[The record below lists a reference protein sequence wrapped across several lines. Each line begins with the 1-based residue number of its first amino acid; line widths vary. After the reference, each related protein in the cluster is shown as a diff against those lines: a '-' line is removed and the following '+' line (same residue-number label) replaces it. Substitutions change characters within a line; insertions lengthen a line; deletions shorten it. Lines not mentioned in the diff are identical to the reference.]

1 MRPLIMGVSTI
12 NSNFQGLK
20 GEQRSMRFYLL
31 IFGVLVTLA
40 TANAQSGTELW
51 KGYFSYNSIKDVAY
65 GDNKVFV
72 AAENAVYTYDIW
84 SQELSTITTIEGLSG
99 ESITE
104 IHYSQEY
111 NLLMVGHDNGL
122 IEIIPKDQDQ
132 VLQIV
137 AILNKPSIPPNVKSI
152 NDFYEYQGQV
162 YVSTDFGISVFDLS
176 LLEFGDTYYIGELGS
191 TISVTQT
198 TILPPFIYAATAQ
211 EGIKK
216 ALLNGP
222 DLIDYASWETVT
234 GGGIVAIQTLNDAVY
249 FARTNQRVLRLTPE
263 PTQIMADFGTDPIV
277 DMRVNGNVLTIT
289 TESTVNTY
297 GADFTPLDIFEL
309 PVALEDKFSV
319 GLGFAD
325 QIFAGTQTN
334 GLIKQPSGQFGGT
347 PVGPQGPL
355 FNNPFS
361 IDASSGQLWVGF
373 GEVTVSFNPF
383 PLSFRGLSQYQNEG
397 WNNIPAADLFG
408 ASDIVQMKINPMNPD
423 QVFAS
428 SFQFGL
434 LKLTAGV
441 PEILYDESNS
451 SLTLP
456 TGNPAAG
463 LRIYGSDFDR
473 DNNLWF
479 VQSKIDQGLLRLSP
493 SGQIGKIDLS
503 GIINAEDE
511 IALTDLKISREGYVF
526 FGSAENGLIGFN
538 PSTNS
543 FNRITEGS
551 GNGNLPSTD
560 VRSLAFDNNN
570 RLWIGTRE
578 GLRVLYNTTG
588 FFQSGNNVEAQ
599 PIIILEEGVAQELLF
614 QQSVTDIEVD
624 GSNNKWIAT
633 ATSGVF
639 YLSANG
645 QETLLRFT
653 KENSPLP
660 SDNVQDIAIDGDSGR
675 VYFATTKGLVAFEGS
690 ATDARDDLSG
700 AYVYPNPV
708 RPGFQGQVTVDGLT
722 AGANVKI
729 TDIEGNLVFE
739 TKSQGGSVLWD
750 TRAFGRHK
758 VASGVYL
765 VLITSEDAF
774 ETKVLKIMIVR

>member
-1 MRPLIMGVSTI
+1 MGVSTI
-12 NSNFQGLK
+12 NSNFRGLK
-20 GEQRSMRFYLL
+20 GEYSRMRFYLL
-31 IFGVLVTLA
+31 ILSFFGTLMVM
-40 TANAQSGTELW
+40 AQSETDRWAGF
-51 KGYFSYNSIKDVAY
+51 FSYNNIKDVAY
-65 GDNKVFV
+65 ADNKVYV

-84 SQELSTITTIEGLSG
+84 DESLSTITTIDGLSG
-99 ESITE
+99 ESITQ
-104 IHYSQEY
+104 IHYSDQFQV
-111 NLLMVGHDNGL
+111 LLIGHDNGL
-122 IEIIPKDQDQ
+122 IELVPQGQDD
-132 VLQIV
+132 VIQIV
-137 AILNKPSIPPNVKSI
+137 AILDKPSIPPNIKSI
-152 NDFYEYQGQV
+152 NHFYEYQGNI
-162 YVSTDFGISVFDLS
+162 YVATDFGISVFDLS
-176 LLEFGDTYYIGELGS
+176 LMEFGDTYYIGELGS
-191 TISVTQT
+191 TIAVNQT
-198 TILPPFIYAATAQ
+198 TILPPYIYAATAQ
-211 EGIKK
+211 NGIKK
-216 ALLNGP
+216 ALLDGP

-249 FARTNQRVLRLTPE
+249 FARSNQRVLRLVPE
-263 PTQIMADFGTDPIV
+263 PAQIMADFGSDPIV
-277 DMRVNGNVLTIT
+277 DMRVNGSVLTIT

-297 GADFTPLDIFEL
+297 GADFTPLNIIEL
-309 PVALEDKFSV
+309 PADIEDKFSV
-319 GLGFAD
+319 GLGFVD
-325 QIFAGTQTN
+325 QIFAGTDAN
-334 GLIKQPSGQFGGT
+334 GLLEQANGQFGWT
-347 PVGPQGPL
+347 SIGPQGPL

-361 IDASSGQLWVGF
+361 IDASAGQLWVGF
-373 GEVTVSFNPF
+373 GEVTVSFNPY
-383 PLSFRGLSQYQNEG
+383 PLSYRGLSQFQNDS
-397 WNNIPAADLFG
+397 WHNIPASELFG
-408 ASDIVQMKINPMNPD
+408 ASDIVHMKINPMDPK

-434 LKLTAGV
+434 LKLTEGT
-441 PEILYDESNS
+441 PEILYDQSNS
-451 SLTLP
+451 SLTIP
-456 TGNPAAG
+456 SENPAAG

-511 IALTDLKISREGYVF
+511 LALTDVKVSREGYVF

-538 PSTNS
+538 PNGSN
-543 FNRITEGS
+543 FYRITEGA

-560 VRSLAFDNNN
+560 VRSLAFDKNN

-660 SDNVQDIAIDGDSGR
+660 ADNVQDIAIDGATGR

-690 ATDARDDLSG
+690 ATDPQDNLAG
-700 AYVYPNPV
+700 AYAYPNPV
-708 RPGFQGQVTVDGLT
+708 RPGFQGQVTIDGLT

-765 VLITSEDAF
+765 VLINSEDAI

>member
-1 MRPLIMGVSTI
+1 MGVSTI
-12 NSNFQGLK
+12 NSNFRGLK
-20 GEQRSMRFYLL
+20 GEHSSMRFFLL
-31 IFGVLVTLA
+31 ILGFFGAFTVM
-40 TANAQSGTELW
+40 AQSDADRWTGF
-51 KGYFSYNSIKDVAY
+51 FSYNSIKDVAY

-72 AAENAVYTYDIW
+72 AAENAVYSYDPW
-84 SQELSTITTIEGLSG
+84 SEALSTITTIEGLSG

-104 IHYSQEY
+104 IHYSADY

-122 IEIIPKDQDQ
+122 IEIIPEGQDN

-137 AILNKPSIPPNVKSI
+137 AILNKPSIPPNIKAI

-162 YVSTDFGISVFDLS
+162 YVSTDFGISVFDLNQM
-176 LLEFGDTYYIGELGS
+176 EFGDTYYIGALGS
-191 TISVTQT
+191 TISVAQT
-198 TILPPFIYAATAQ
+198 TILPPYIYAATAQ
-211 EGIKK
+211 NGIKQ
-216 ALLNGP
+216 ALLDGP

-263 PTQIMADFGTDPIV
+263 PAQIMADFGSDPIV
-277 DMRVNGNVLTIT
+277 DMRVNDNVLTIT

-297 GADFTPLDIFEL
+297 GADFTPLNVVEL
-309 PVALEDKFSV
+309 PFDLEDQFTV
-319 GLGFAD
+319 GLGIAD
-325 QIFAGTQTN
+325 QIFAGTNAN
-334 GLIKQPSGQFGGT
+334 GLLKQNSGQFQWSSI
-347 PVGPQGPL
+347 GPQGPL

-361 IDASSGQLWVGF
+361 IDASGGQLWVGF
-373 GEVTVSFNPF
+373 GEVTVSFNPY
-383 PLSFRGLSQYQNEG
+383 PLSYRGLSQLQNDS
-397 WNNIPAADLFG
+397 WNNIPASELLG
-408 ASDIVQMKINPMNPD
+408 ASDIVQMTINPMDPN

-441 PEILYDESNS
+441 PEILYDQSNS
-451 SLTLP
+451 SLTIP
-456 TGNPAAG
+456 AGNPAAG

-511 IALTDLKISREGYVF
+511 LALTDLKVSREGYVF
-526 FGSAENGLIGFN
+526 FGTAENGLVGFN
-538 PSTNS
+538 PSSNS
-543 FNRITEGS
+543 FNRITEGV

-560 VRSLAFDNNN
+560 VRSLAFDKNN
-570 RLWIGTRE
+570 RLWLGTRE

-645 QETLLRFT
+645 QETILRFT

-690 ATDARDDLSG
+690 ATDARDDLAG

-750 TRAFGRHK
+750 TRAFGRHN

>member
-1 MRPLIMGVSTI
+1 MGVSTI
-12 NSNFQGLK
+12 NSNFRGLK
-20 GEQRSMRFYLL
+20 GGQHRMRFFLL
-31 IFGVLVTLA
+31 ILGLFSAFTVR
-40 TANAQSGTELW
+40 AQSDAERWRGF
-51 KGYFSYNSIKDVAY
+51 FSYTSVKDIAY
-65 GDNKVFV
+65 GDDKVYV
-72 AAENAVYTYDIW
+72 AAENAVYTYNIW
-84 SQELSTITTIEGLSG
+84 NQEITTITTIEGLSG

-104 IHYSQEY
+104 IHYSEAY
-111 NLLMVGHDNGL
+111 DLLLIGHDNGL
-122 IEIIPKDQDQ
+122 IEVIAQGQQEVI
-132 VLQIV
+132 QIV
-137 AILNKPSIPPNVKSI
+137 AILNKPSIPPNIKAI
-152 NDFYEYQGQV
+152 NDFYECQGKV
-162 YVSTDFGISVFDLS
+162 YVSTDFGISVFDLA

-191 TISVTQT
+191 TLSVTQT
-198 TILPPFIYAATAQ
+198 TILPPYIYAATAQ
-211 EGIKK
+211 NGIKK
-216 ALLNGP
+216 ALLDGP

-234 GGGIVAIQTLNDAVY
+234 GGGIVSIQTLNDAVY

-263 PTQIMADFGTDPIV
+263 PTQIMADFGADPIV

-297 GADFTPLDIFEL
+297 GADFSALNVLEL
-309 PVALEDKFSV
+309 PADLEDQFSV

-325 QIFAGTQTN
+325 QVFAGTNTN
-334 GLIKQPSGQFGGT
+334 GLLKQGSGQLQWNAI
-347 PVGPQGPL
+347 GPQGPL

-361 IDASSGQLWVGF
+361 IDASAGQLWVGF
-373 GEVTVSFNPF
+373 GEVTVSFNPY
-383 PLSFRGLSQYQNEG
+383 PLSYRGLSQFQNDT
-397 WNNIPAADLFG
+397 WNNIPASELFG
-408 ASDIVQMKINPMNPD
+408 ASDIVQMTINPMDPE

-434 LKLTAGV
+434 LKLTAGL
-441 PEILYDESNS
+441 PEILYDQSNS
-451 SLTLP
+451 SMTLP
-456 TGNPAAG
+456 PDNPAAG

-511 IALTDLKISREGYVF
+511 LALTDLKISREGYVF

-538 PSTNS
+538 PSGNS
-543 FNRITEGS
+543 FNRITEGA

-560 VRSLAFDNNN
+560 VRTLAFDNNN

-639 YLSANG
+639 YLSSNG
-645 QETLLRFT
+645 QQTLLRFT

-690 ATDARDDLSG
+690 ATDARDDLAG

-708 RPGFQGQVTVDGLT
+708 RPGFQGQVTIDGLT

-765 VLITSEDAF
+765 VLINSEDAF
-774 ETKVLKIMIVR
+774 ETKVLKIMVVR

>member
-1 MRPLIMGVSTI
+1 MRALFMGVSTI
-12 NSNFQGLK
+12 NSNFRGLK
-20 GEQRSMRFYLL
+20 GEHSSMRFFLL
-31 IFGVLVTLA
+31 ILGFFGAFTVM
-40 TANAQSGTELW
+40 AQSDADRWTGF
-51 KGYFSYNSIKDVAY
+51 FSYNSIKDVAY

-72 AAENAVYTYDIW
+72 AAENAVYSYDPW
-84 SQELSTITTIEGLSG
+84 SEALSTITTIEGLSG

-104 IHYSQEY
+104 IHYSADY

-122 IEIIPKDQDQ
+122 IEIIPEGQDN

-137 AILNKPSIPPNVKSI
+137 AILNKPSIPPNIKAI

-162 YVSTDFGISVFDLS
+162 YVSTDFGISVFDLNQM
-176 LLEFGDTYYIGELGS
+176 EFGDTYYIGALGS
-191 TISVTQT
+191 TISVAQT
-198 TILPPFIYAATAQ
+198 TILPPYIYAATAQ
-211 EGIKK
+211 NGIKQ
-216 ALLNGP
+216 ALLDGP

-263 PTQIMADFGTDPIV
+263 PAQIMADFGSDPIV
-277 DMRVNGNVLTIT
+277 DMRVNDNVLTIT

-297 GADFTPLDIFEL
+297 GADFTPLNVVEL
-309 PVALEDKFSV
+309 PFHLEDQFTV
-319 GLGFAD
+319 GLGIAD
-325 QIFAGTQTN
+325 QIFAGTNAN
-334 GLIKQPSGQFGGT
+334 GLLKQNSGQFQWSSI
-347 PVGPQGPL
+347 GPQGPL

-361 IDASSGQLWVGF
+361 IDASGGQLWVGF
-373 GEVTVSFNPF
+373 GEVTVSFNPY
-383 PLSFRGLSQYQNEG
+383 PLSYRGLSQLQNDS
-397 WNNIPAADLFG
+397 WNNIPASELLG
-408 ASDIVQMKINPMNPD
+408 ASDIVQMTINPMDPN

-441 PEILYDESNS
+441 PEILYDQSNS
-451 SLTLP
+451 SLTIP
-456 TGNPAAG
+456 AGNPAAG

-511 IALTDLKISREGYVF
+511 LALTDLKVSREGYVF
-526 FGSAENGLIGFN
+526 FGTAENGLVGFN
-538 PSTNS
+538 PSSNS
-543 FNRITEGS
+543 FNRITEGV

-560 VRSLAFDNNN
+560 VRSLAFDKNN
-570 RLWIGTRE
+570 RLWLGTRE

-645 QETLLRFT
+645 QETILRFT

-690 ATDARDDLSG
+690 ATDARDDLAG

-750 TRAFGRHK
+750 TRAFGRHN

>member
-1 MRPLIMGVSTI
+1 
-12 NSNFQGLK
+12 
-20 GEQRSMRFYLL
+20 MRFYLL
-31 IFGVLVTLA
+31 ILGFFGAFTVM
-40 TANAQSGTELW
+40 AQSDAERW
-51 KGYFSYNSIKDVAY
+51 KGFFSYTSVKDVAY
-65 GDNKVFV
+65 GNNKVYV
-72 AAENAVYTYDIW
+72 AAENAIYTYDIW
-84 SQELSTITTIEGLSG
+84 SEEITTITTIEGLSG

-104 IHYSQEY
+104 IHYSEAFD
-111 NLLMVGHDNGL
+111 LLMIGHDNGL
-122 IEIIPKDQDQ
+122 IELIAQDQDD
-132 VLQIV
+132 VIQIV
-137 AILNKPSIPPNVKSI
+137 AILNKPSIPPNIKAI
-152 NDFYEYQGQV
+152 NDFYEYQGKV

-176 LLEFGDTYYIGELGS
+176 LMEFGDTYYIGALGS

-211 EGIKK
+211 DGIKQ
-216 ALLNGP
+216 ALLDGP
-222 DLIDYASWETVT
+222 DLIDYASWETIT
-234 GGGIVAIQTLNDAVY
+234 GGGIVSIQTLNDAVY

-263 PTQIMADFGTDPIV
+263 PAQIMADFGIDPIV

-289 TESTVNTY
+289 TETTVNTY
-297 GADFTPLDIFEL
+297 GADFTPLNILER
-309 PVALEDKFSV
+309 PVDLDDKFSV

-325 QIFAGTQTN
+325 QIFVGTNAN
-334 GLIKQPSGQFGGT
+334 GLLKQASGQFDWASI
-347 PVGPQGPL
+347 GPQGPL

-361 IDASSGQLWVGF
+361 IDASDGQLWVGF

-383 PLSFRGLSQYQNEG
+383 PLSYRGLSQFQNDQ
-397 WNNIPAADLFG
+397 WSNIPASELFG
-408 ASDIVQMKINPMNPD
+408 ASDIVQMTINPMDPD

-441 PEILYDESNS
+441 PEILYDQSNS
-451 SLTLP
+451 SLTFP
-456 TGNPAAG
+456 SESPAAG

-511 IALTDLKISREGYVF
+511 LALTDVKISREGYVF

-538 PSTNS
+538 PSGNS
-543 FNRITEGS
+543 FNRITEGA

-560 VRSLAFDNNN
+560 VRSLAFDKNN

-653 KENSPLP
+653 KGNSPLP

-690 ATDARDDLSG
+690 ATDARDDLAG

-708 RPGFQGQVTVDGLT
+708 RPGFQGQVTIDGLT

-750 TRAFGRHK
+750 TRAFGRYK

>member
-1 MRPLIMGVSTI
+1 MRALFMGVSTI
-12 NSNFQGLK
+12 NSNFRGLK
-20 GEQRSMRFYLL
+20 GEHSSMRFFLL
-31 IFGVLVTLA
+31 ILGFFGAFTVM
-40 TANAQSGTELW
+40 AQSDADRWTGF
-51 KGYFSYNSIKDVAY
+51 FSYNSIKDVAY

-72 AAENAVYTYDIW
+72 AAENAVYSYDPW
-84 SQELSTITTIEGLSG
+84 SEALSTITTIEGLSG

-104 IHYSQEY
+104 IHYSADY

-122 IEIIPKDQDQ
+122 IEIIPEGQDN

-137 AILNKPSIPPNVKSI
+137 AILNKPSIPPNIKAI

-162 YVSTDFGISVFDLS
+162 YVSTDFGISVFDLNQM
-176 LLEFGDTYYIGELGS
+176 EFGDTYYIGALGS
-191 TISVTQT
+191 TISVAQT
-198 TILPPFIYAATAQ
+198 TILPPYIYAATAQ
-211 EGIKK
+211 NGIKQ
-216 ALLNGP
+216 ALLDGP

-263 PTQIMADFGTDPIV
+263 PAQIMADFGSDPIV
-277 DMRVNGNVLTIT
+277 DMRVNDNVLTIT

-297 GADFTPLDIFEL
+297 GADFTPLNVVEL
-309 PVALEDKFSV
+309 PFDLEDQFTV
-319 GLGFAD
+319 GLGIAD
-325 QIFAGTQTN
+325 QIFAGTNAN
-334 GLIKQPSGQFGGT
+334 GLLKQNSGQFQWSSI
-347 PVGPQGPL
+347 GPQGPL

-361 IDASSGQLWVGF
+361 IDASGGQLWVGF
-373 GEVTVSFNPF
+373 GEVTVSFNPY
-383 PLSFRGLSQYQNEG
+383 PLSYRGLSQLQNDS
-397 WNNIPAADLFG
+397 WNNIPASELLG
-408 ASDIVQMKINPMNPD
+408 ASDIVQMTINPMDPN

-441 PEILYDESNS
+441 PEILYDQSNS
-451 SLTLP
+451 SLTIP
-456 TGNPAAG
+456 AGNPAAG

-511 IALTDLKISREGYVF
+511 LALTDLKVSREGYVF
-526 FGSAENGLIGFN
+526 FGSAENGLVGFN
-538 PSTNS
+538 PSSNS
-543 FNRITEGS
+543 FNRITEGV

-560 VRSLAFDNNN
+560 VRSLAFDKNN
-570 RLWIGTRE
+570 RLWLGTRE

-645 QETLLRFT
+645 QETILRFT

-690 ATDARDDLSG
+690 ATDARDDLAG

>member
-1 MRPLIMGVSTI
+1 M
-12 NSNFQGLK
+12 
-20 GEQRSMRFYLL
+20 
-31 IFGVLVTLA
+31 
-40 TANAQSGTELW
+40 
-51 KGYFSYNSIKDVAY
+51 
-65 GDNKVFV
+65 
-72 AAENAVYTYDIW
+72 
-84 SQELSTITTIEGLSG
+84 
-99 ESITE
+99 
-104 IHYSQEY
+104 
-111 NLLMVGHDNGL
+111 
-122 IEIIPKDQDQ
+122 
-132 VLQIV
+132 
-137 AILNKPSIPPNVKSI
+137 
-152 NDFYEYQGQV
+152 
-162 YVSTDFGISVFDLS
+162 
-176 LLEFGDTYYIGELGS
+176 
-191 TISVTQT
+191 
-198 TILPPFIYAATAQ
+198 
-211 EGIKK
+211 
-216 ALLNGP
+216 
-222 DLIDYASWETVT
+222 
-234 GGGIVAIQTLNDAVY
+234 
-249 FARTNQRVLRLTPE
+249 
-263 PTQIMADFGTDPIV
+263 
-277 DMRVNGNVLTIT
+277 
-289 TESTVNTY
+289 
-297 GADFTPLDIFEL
+297 
-309 PVALEDKFSV
+309 
-319 GLGFAD
+319 
-325 QIFAGTQTN
+325 
-334 GLIKQPSGQFGGT
+334 
-347 PVGPQGPL
+347 
-355 FNNPFS
+355 
-361 IDASSGQLWVGF
+361 
-373 GEVTVSFNPF
+373 
-383 PLSFRGLSQYQNEG
+383 
-397 WNNIPAADLFG
+397 
-408 ASDIVQMKINPMNPD
+408 
-423 QVFAS
+423 
-428 SFQFGL
+428 
-434 LKLTAGV
+434 
-441 PEILYDESNS
+441 
-451 SLTLP
+451 
-456 TGNPAAG
+456 
-463 LRIYGSDFDR
+463 
-473 DNNLWF
+473 
-479 VQSKIDQGLLRLSP
+479 LRLSP

-511 IALTDLKISREGYVF
+511 LALTDLKISREGYVF